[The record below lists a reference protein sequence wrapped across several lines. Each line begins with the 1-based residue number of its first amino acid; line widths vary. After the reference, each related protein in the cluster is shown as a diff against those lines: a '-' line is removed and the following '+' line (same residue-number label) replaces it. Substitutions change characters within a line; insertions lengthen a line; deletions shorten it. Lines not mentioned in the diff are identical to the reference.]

1 MLDRVRPARVACA
14 PPRCGHVCVVVAPVC
29 VWGVRIGASTLLLP
43 ARDDLALAERQLS
56 VLREQHQLT
65 TARMAAYDQF
75 LMELEAGDPAFVQR
89 LAASELNLL
98 PKGDS
103 PVLHDIAAART
114 STLEWIESS
123 VPQATSSRS
132 DGADLPQTMLGD
144 ISHGAYRNLFLG
156 GGIACIFF
164 GLLTSLPSDRRNR
177 IDVDVSHDAAC

>member
-1 MLDRVRPARVACA
+1 MSFRAITSSLDSGWLFLVAGAAIC
-14 PPRCGHVCVVVAPVC
+14 
-29 VWGVRIGASTLLLP
+29 ASTLLLP

-75 LMELEAGDPAFVQR
+75 LMELEAGDSAFVQR

-103 PVLHDIAAART
+103 PVLHDMGAAGA
-114 STLEWIESS
+114 STFEWIESS
-123 VPQATSSRS
+123 VPQSHSNRS
-132 DGADLPQTMLGD
+132 DGTDLPQTMLGD

-177 IDVDVSHDAAC
+177 IDTDLSQEAAC